1 MQCKECWCLCL
12 SEISS
17 ASLPPHCPI
26 RPLSE
31 LSDNNITIGH
41 FCAETGLGSISN
53 TLALTIP
60 DSREE
65 FCTAEHQYSYSILI
79 WGLPSVRTRLQRTVK
94 ARSSR
99 PQPSLPY
106 FVWNNLII
114 GECVVEPGPGPGRAG
129 RPVDIIS
136 SRSLYSP
143 LFDH

>member
-1 MQCKECWCLCL
+1 MQ
-12 SEISS
+12 
-17 ASLPPHCPI
+17 
-26 RPLSE
+26 R
-31 LSDNNITIGH
+31 
-41 FCAETGLGSISN
+41 LG
-53 TLALTIP
+53 LTIP

-79 WGLPSVRTRLQRTVK
+79 WGLPSVGTRLQRTVK

-114 GECVVEPGPGPGRAG
+114 GECVAEPQPGPGRAG
-129 RPVDIIS
+129 RRYVRPVDIIS
-136 SRSLYSP
+136 SSSSP